1 MNTEIKKIRSREITI
16 VGGSLAGLTLALACA
31 NKGKAVHVIERS
43 AGHFAGGDSLSID
56 LSAVAKT
63 VGYDPRK
70 HPSLPV
76 VPAYR
81 ELTTWPALYN
91 WLRDRVR
98 ETPDIFLEEGRN
110 IVSVTDINSGARIT
124 FADGTEKIT
133 GAVIGADG
141 YRSIV
146 RQAITPE
153 APFAQY
159 AGYLVWRG
167 LIEEQTL
174 KHPVAWPTNGGLW
187 IDFVDGYRLVAATL
201 PGRDGS
207 LEIGQRQITFA
218 WFDTHQ
224 DELLRRKECLTPEG
238 HIVGTL
244 SRGTIDEKFREGL
257 AILAAKIWPPVWAE
271 AVVAGIRSISI
282 LSGAP
287 IAEFNPLRLAH
298 GAMAIVGDAAHV
310 ISPMTGRGYLTGVDD
325 ARVLSHELARLK
337 SDEPIANALAQYE
350 KIRLPYVQS
359 LVNHS
364 SIISAEYRRYAE
376 SGRVGFS
383 EEI

>member
-1 MNTEIKKIRSREITI
+1 MNTESTKIHSREITI

-31 NKGKAVHVIERS
+31 SRGIAVHVIERS
-43 AGHFAGGDSLSID
+43 AGHFAGGDSLSVD
-56 LSAVAKT
+56 LSAVAET

-70 HPSLPV
+70 HPALPV

-81 ELTTWPALYN
+81 ELTTWPALYS

-98 ETPDIFLEEGRN
+98 ETPEILLEEGKT
-110 IVSVTDINSGARIT
+110 ITSVSDIDGCVCIT
-124 FADGTEKIT
+124 FADGTERIT

-146 RQAITPE
+146 RQAITPQT
-153 APFAQY
+153 PFAQY

-167 LIEEQTL
+167 LVEEQML
-174 KHPVAWPTNGGLW
+174 EHPVAWPTNGGLW
-187 IDFVDGYRLVAATL
+187 IDFVEGYRLVAATL
-201 PGRDGS
+201 PGRNGS

-224 DELLRRKECLTPEG
+224 DELLRRKGCLTPKG

-244 SRGTIDEKFREGL
+244 TRGKIDEQVREEL
-257 AILAAKIWPPVWAE
+257 ATLAPKIWPTVWAE
-271 AVVAGIRSISI
+271 AVVTGILSTDI

-287 IAEFNPLRLAH
+287 IAEFSPLRLAN

-325 ARVLSHELARLK
+325 ARVLSHELAKLNP
-337 SDEPIANALAQYE
+337 DEPIATALGRYE
-350 KIRLPYVQS
+350 KIRLPYIRT

-364 SIISAEYRRYAE
+364 CAISAEYQRYAE
-376 SGRVGFS
+376 SGGVDFS

>member
-1 MNTEIKKIRSREITI
+1 MNTELTKIYFREITI

-31 NKGKAVHVIERS
+31 RKGIAVHVIERT
-43 AGHFAGGDSLSID
+43 AGHFAGGDSLSVD
-56 LSAVAKT
+56 LSAVAET

-70 HPSLPV
+70 HPALPV

-98 ETPDIFLEEGRN
+98 ETPDILLEEGKT
-110 IVSVTDINSGARIT
+110 ITSVSDINGGARIT
-124 FADGTEKIT
+124 FADGSEKMT
-133 GAVIGADG
+133 DAVIGADG

-153 APFAQY
+153 APFAKY

-167 LIEEQTL
+167 LVEEQTL
-174 KHPVAWPTNGGLW
+174 ENPVAWPTNGGLW
-187 IDFVDGYRLVAATL
+187 IDFVEGYRLVAATL

-224 DELLRRKECLTPEG
+224 DELLRRKGCLTSEG

-244 SRGTIDEKFREGL
+244 TRGTIDEQVREEL
-257 AILAAKIWPPVWAE
+257 ATLAPKIWPTVWAE
-271 AVVAGIRSISI
+271 AVVTGIRSASI

-287 IAEFNPLRLAH
+287 IAEFSPLRLAH

-325 ARVLSHELARLK
+325 ARVLSHELAKLK
-337 SDEPIANALAQYE
+337 SDEPIATALARYE
-350 KIRLPYVQS
+350 KIRLPYVRA

-364 SIISAEYRRYAE
+364 STISAEYRRYAG
-376 SGRVGFS
+376 SGGVDFS